1 MTKMIDNHLYK
12 LNEFQAISK
21 KINDCLLPDEVI
33 KMINDIA
40 LRVGAPEYQKT
51 PVFSRR
57 ERSENRPS
65 RNKITPLNWEE
76 MRNFKPTKLSKS
88 ETPFEK
94 IMDNLRLSL
103 NKMTES
109 NFVDIKNDIIK
120 ILQDT
125 LSVEHSEEDLVN
137 IGSSIFEIG
146 SMNKFWTEMYA
157 KLYKDLIDIF
167 PVMYGIYERN
177 FERFGELFDN
187 IRYVSSEEDYD
198 LFCDINKENDI
209 RRSMSSFFV
218 NLMKHGVVS
227 VTKLGEVINN
237 LVSKIKELIVLK
249 GMNNQVD
256 EIGEN
261 IFIMVNGGHDILETD
276 WGDFK
281 EVKEYLKLVTNLKKR
296 DYPSL
301 SNKTIFKFMDL
312 KD

>member
-1 MTKMIDNHLYK
+1 MTKILDNHLYK

-57 ERSENRPS
+57 ERNENRPS

-120 ILQDT
+120 LLQDT
-125 LSVEHSEEDLVN
+125 LSVEHSEEDLVK

-187 IRYVSSEEDYD
+187 IRYVSAEEDYD
-198 LFCDINKENDI
+198 LFCDINKENDR

-218 NLMKHGVVS
+218 NLMKHEVVS

-261 IFIMVNGGHDILETD
+261 IFIMVNQGHDILETRWD
-276 WGDFK
+276 DFK
-281 EVKEYLKLVTNLKKR
+281 EVKEYLKLITNLKKR

>member
-1 MTKMIDNHLYK
+1 MTKILDNHLYK

-21 KINDCLLPDEVI
+21 KINDCLLPDGVI

-40 LRVGAPEYQKT
+40 IRVGAPEYQKT

-57 ERSENRPS
+57 DRSETRPS

-88 ETPFEK
+88 DTPFEK

-120 ILQDT
+120 LLQDT
-125 LSVEHSEEDLVN
+125 LSAEHSEEDLVK

-177 FERFGELFDN
+177 FEIFGELFDN
-187 IRYVSSEEDYD
+187 IRYVSAEEDYD
-198 LFCDINKENDI
+198 LFCDINKENDR

-218 NLMKHGVVS
+218 NLMKHEVVS
-227 VTKLGEVINN
+227 VTKLGEVIHN

-261 IFIMVNGGHDILETD
+261 IFIMVNRGHDILETRWD
-276 WGDFK
+276 DFK
-281 EVKEYLKLVTNLKKR
+281 EVKEYLKLITNLKKR